1 MFGLK
6 KKTEEKQ
13 ETKEQVQ
20 ETSFKDV
27 AIELKANL
35 TGQKKEEYELAL
47 ELGLARQAEIIKL
60 ESFGF
65 KSIRRADCSRL
76 LGISLESKDI
86 NLHAFHLD
94 EYESKIPFGLLCRI
108 NEIREKNIFDKLYV
122 VAPQKRSTVDPLLI
136 GEKFTSFDTKKLPAQ
151 QDYFDSSHAWYPA
164 ELGYR
169 RNNFWERDS
178 IIMLIGQWE

>member
-6 KKTEEKQ
+6 RVKIEEKQ
-13 ETKEQVQ
+13 EKQ
-20 ETSFKDV
+20 EEKKIELKDI
-27 AIELKANL
+27 AIELKADL

-47 ELGLARQAEIIKL
+47 ELGLKRQAEIIKL